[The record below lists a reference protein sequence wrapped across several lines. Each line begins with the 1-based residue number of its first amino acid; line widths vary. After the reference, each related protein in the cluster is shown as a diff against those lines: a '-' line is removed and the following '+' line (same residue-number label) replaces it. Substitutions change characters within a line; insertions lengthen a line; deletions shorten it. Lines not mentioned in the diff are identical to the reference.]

1 MVIGILIVGVHVD
14 DLLISGTKRLK
25 EQFKER
31 YTKACGGLVNWQ
43 IPATE
48 FTSMEMKQDT
58 ERGYVELTQS
68 KYWESAGKRF
78 SKYLPAAYTQ
88 RIPVKPKTVL
98 EPPKTEAE

>member
-1 MVIGILIVGVHVD
+1 
-14 DLLISGTKRLK
+14 
-25 EQFKER
+25 
-31 YTKACGGLVNWQ
+31 
-43 IPATE
+43 
-48 FTSMEMKQDT
+48 MEIKQDT

-98 EPPKTEAE
+98 EPPKTEAEWDEAKNLPYRELVGTSWNP